1 MYIEKLKDRFS
12 HIQKRNI
19 IIIAVVLLLIMA
31 GSVFAKY
38 IFNTGGRNLLSAKEF
53 YFTSNLLT
61 EDKAKYVLNSTSTEI
76 SFTLGNNAD
85 KLRYS
90 QDDIQYSIAVES
102 KNGGSTPTLV
112 YADDEKVLKGGAVDT
127 TSVTMK
133 GLEMG
138 KTYVVTATGQAGY
151 KQTLKA
157 EFEVSDKDENVYK
170 YLDASNDKYVLL
182 TVWTENITGNLKIEV
197 NKTGLVPDNTDP
209 ALRNMYNYK
218 DGVYEVMAGN
228 DAIDDTKNYLKKYS
242 SYTYR
247 FFVSENKN
255 YSVDDF
261 NVFIENNST
270 KYLAEDSIP
279 K

>member
-170 YLDASNDKYVLL
+170 YLDVSNDKYLLL
-182 TVWTENITGNLKIEV
+182 TVWAENVTGNLKIEV

-247 FFVSENKN
+247 FFVSENKI

-261 NVFIENNST
+261 NVFIENNGT
-270 KYLAEDSIP
+270 KYLAENSIP

>member
-209 ALRNMYNYK
+209 VLRNMYNYK

-247 FFVSENKN
+247 FFVSENKI

-261 NVFIENNST
+261 NVFIENNGT

>member
-182 TVWTENITGNLKIEV
+182 TVWIENITGNLKIEV

-218 DGVYEVMAGN
+218 DGVYEVMTGN

-247 FFVSENKN
+247 FFVSENKI

-261 NVFIENNST
+261 NVFIENNGT
-270 KYLAEDSIP
+270 KYLAENSIP

>member
-127 TSVTMK
+127 TAVTMK

-247 FFVSENKN
+247 FFVSENKI

-261 NVFIENNST
+261 NVFIENNGT
-270 KYLAEDSIP
+270 KYLAENSIP

>member
-247 FFVSENKN
+247 FFVSENKI

-261 NVFIENNST
+261 NVFIENNGT
-270 KYLAEDSIP
+270 KYLAENSIP

>member
-76 SFTLGNNAD
+76 SFTLENNAD

-247 FFVSENKN
+247 FFVSENKI

-261 NVFIENNST
+261 NVFIENNGT
-270 KYLAEDSIP
+270 KYLAENSIP

>member
-197 NKTGLVPDNTDP
+197 DKTGLVPDNTDP

-247 FFVSENKN
+247 FFVSENKI

-261 NVFIENNST
+261 NVFIENNGT
-270 KYLAEDSIP
+270 KYLAENSIP